1 MQTFQTLRSYVLP
14 LAAGMAAWMFTA
26 AATAQSDAAWPTRPV
41 TIIVPGAPGGTIDI
55 PIRLLAQKLS
65 AQLGQTFIVDNRAG
79 SGGIIGTQAVLR
91 APADGYTLLA
101 GNIGPQAINYSA
113 YKNLSYQ
120 PSDLTPIT
128 DIIAFPNVLVVNAQS
143 PIKSVADLVAQ
154 LKQHPGE
161 LSFSSAGIGQTT
173 HLMGELFKMRTGTD
187 AIHVPYKGS
196 TPATAALLAQETT
209 FQFDNL
215 TQALPHIRSGRL
227 RALAVTA
234 TQRAPSLPD
243 VPTMEQAGFA
253 DHVPTIDQAG
263 FADLVSAAWIGIFV
277 SAKTPPAIVSQLE
290 TQLLKI
296 MHDPDLR
303 SQLQQMGG
311 TPGGQTPARFAT
323 FVASERE
330 KWRDVIRASK
340 ITLD

>member
-1 MQTFQTLRSYVLP
+1 MQAFQFLRRYALP
-14 LAAGMAAWMFTA
+14 LATGLAAWTFAAVA
-26 AATAQSDAAWPTRPV
+26 AAQSGAPWPTRPV

-65 AQLGQTFIVDNRAG
+65 AQLGQPFIVDNRAG
-79 SGGIIGTQAVLR
+79 SGGIIGTQAALR

-101 GNIGPQAINYSA
+101 GNVGPQAISYSA
-113 YKNLSYQ
+113 YKHLSYQ
-120 PSDLTPIT
+120 PSDLIPIT
-128 DIIAFPNVLVVNAQS
+128 DIIALPNVLVVNAQS

-173 HLMGELFKMRTGTD
+173 HLVGELFKMRTGTD

-215 TQALPHIRSGRL
+215 TQALPHIRSGKL

-243 VPTMEQAGFA
+243 VPTMEQAGF
-253 DHVPTIDQAG
+253 PN
-263 FADLVSAAWIGIFV
+263 LVSTGWIGIFV
-277 SAKTPPAIVSQLE
+277 SAKTPSTVTSQLE
-290 TQLLKI
+290 AHLTEA
-296 MHDPDLR
+296 MRDPDLLA
-303 SQLQQMGG
+303 QLQQMGG
-311 TPGGQTPARFAT
+311 IPGGQTSARFAA
-323 FVASERE
+323 FVDSERE
-330 KWRDVIRASK
+330 KWRDVIRAAN
-340 ITLD
+340 ITLE